1 MNKYVHKDWWEYS
14 MSTEKKYLDLVQKQN
29 HYNQALSLLAWDART
44 GAPKKGAGQRSEVIG
59 TLSSEVFA
67 LSTSNEME
75 SLLTELEASE
85 DTIADITAKSI
96 KESRKEYD
104 RNTKIPAVEF
114 KEYVTLQSQT
124 ETLWE
129 EAKDKSDF
137 EMFRPNLEKLI
148 DFKKRFIGYYGEE
161 TGHAYNT
168 LLDDYEPGVFVDTI
182 DEVFSDLRKNL
193 VPLVQAVTESAHQP
207 KMDSLLTHFP
217 KENQQA
223 LSLDI
228 LKEIGFDF
236 SAGRMDETVHP
247 FAIGINPYDVRVT
260 TKYNE
265 SDFRV
270 SLFGTIHEG
279 GHALYEQNISPDLI
293 GTPLSS
299 GTSMGIHESQSLFW
313 EKFVGQNFA
322 FWERNYPLLK
332 KHANGQ
338 FDNVSL
344 EDFYFAVNQA
354 KPSLIRIEADELT
367 YCLHIILRYEL
378 EKALIEGSL
387 AVKDLPHVWNEKM
400 QEYLGVKPANDG
412 EGVLQDVHWSF
423 GAFGYFP
430 SYALG
435 YIYAAQLKEAFTK
448 SNPGFD
454 QLIQQGDYAPIRSW
468 MTENVHQFGR
478 GKKPADILK
487 DTTGS
492 GIDAKPLIQYL
503 QSKYTKLYKL

>member
-1 MNKYVHKDWWEYS
+1 MKAE
-14 MSTEKKYLDLVQKQN
+14 EKYLGLVQKQN

-44 GAPKKGAGQRSEVIG
+44 GAPKKGAAQRSEVIG
-59 TLSSEVFA
+59 TLSSDVFA
-67 LSTSNEME
+67 LSTSTEMNE
-75 SLLTELEASE
+75 LLTELEGEKESLSE
-85 DTIADITAKSI
+85 ITAKSI
-96 KESRKEYD
+96 EESRKDYD
-104 RNTKIPAVEF
+104 RNTKIPAEEF

-129 EAKDKSDF
+129 DAKDQSDF
-137 EMFRPNLEKLI
+137 DMFRPNLEKLI
-148 DFKKRFIGYYGEE
+148 EFKKRFIGYYGED
-161 TGHAYNT
+161 TGHVYNT

-182 DEVFSDLRKNL
+182 DEVFAELRNNL
-193 VPLVQAVTESAHQP
+193 VPLVQAVTESSHQP
-207 KMDSLLTHFP
+207 KMDSLFAHFP
-217 KENQQA
+217 KANQQA
-223 LSLDI
+223 LSKDI

-247 FAIGINPYDVRVT
+247 FAMGINPYDVRVT

-279 GHALYEQNISPDLI
+279 GHALYEQNISPALM
-293 GTPLSS
+293 GTPLCG

-313 EKFVGQNFA
+313 EKFVGQNMA

-338 FDNVSL
+338 FDQLSL

-400 QEYLGVKPANDG
+400 VEYLGVKPSNDG

-423 GAFGYFP
+423 GSFGYFP

-435 YIYAAQLKEAFTK
+435 YIYAAQLKESFTK
-448 SNPGFD
+448 INPGFD
-454 QLIQQGDYAPIRSW
+454 DLIREGNYAPIRQY

-492 GIDAKPLIQYL
+492 GIDAKPLIHYL
-503 QSKYTKLYKL
+503 KEKYTTLYKL

>member
-1 MNKYVHKDWWEYS
+1 MSKH
-14 MSTEKKYLDLVQKQN
+14 STETTYLEFVKKQN
-29 HYNQALSLLAWDART
+29 HYNQALALLAWDART

-59 TLSSEVFA
+59 TLSSELFA
-67 LSTSNEME
+67 LSTSNEIE
-75 SLLTELEASE
+75 ALLTELETTS
-85 DTIADITAKSI
+85 DSLSDITVKSV
-96 KESRKEYD
+96 KESRKEFD
-104 RNTKIPAVEF
+104 RNTKIPAAEY

-129 EAKDKSDF
+129 EAKDKADF

-148 DFKKRFIGYYGEE
+148 DFKKRFIGYYGED
-161 TGHAYNT
+161 TSHPYNT

-182 DEVFSDLRKNL
+182 DEVFQDLRKNL
-193 VPLVQAVTESAHQP
+193 VPLVQAVTEADHQP
-207 KMDSLLTHFP
+207 KMDSLFTHFP
-217 KENQQA
+217 KQNQQA

-236 SAGRMDETVHP
+236 QAGRMDETVHP
-247 FAIGINPYDVRVT
+247 FAIGINPNDVRVT

-265 SDFRV
+265 NDFRV

-279 GHALYEQNISPDLI
+279 GHALYEQNISPDLM
-293 GTPLSS
+293 GTPLCS

-313 EKFVGQNFA
+313 EKFVGQNYS
-322 FWERNYPLLK
+322 FWQRNYPLLK
-332 KHANGQ
+332 KHASGQ
-338 FDNVSL
+338 FDHLSL
-344 EDFYFAVNQA
+344 DEFYFAVNQA

-378 EKALIEGSL
+378 EKALIDGSL
-387 AVKDLPHVWNEKM
+387 PVKDLPHVWNEKM
-400 QEYLGVKPANDG
+400 NEYLGVKPSHDG

-435 YIYAAQLKEAFTK
+435 YIYAAQLKDAYTK
-448 SNPGFD
+448 SNPSFD
-454 QLIQQGDYAPIRSW
+454 TLIEKGDFAPIRSW
-468 MTENVHQFGR
+468 LTENVHQFGR
-478 GKKPADILK
+478 SKKPSDILQ

-492 GIDAKPLIQYL
+492 GIDAKPLIHYL
-503 QSKYTKLYKL
+503 KNKYTTLYKL